1 MLSVNAGKHNKTRP
15 EEQSVVE
22 KAESCLNSSKMLRP
36 LSTAHWFLVNTG
48 LRTGD
53 TDERLKANV
62 KWFIGKELLD
72 AVGVQLEVTDV
83 AFEEVE
89 DNTAVGNE
97 TARKG
102 LVKLN
107 VKIDDKV
114 LPFHVNVGAIVEKR
128 MDEKV
133 LSDFVRQGKDNYSR
147 YRNGLHLHNAIFGIN
162 TKLDVTEY
170 KCEAVKH
177 GILSLRLADINVSTV
192 TSAEAGE
199 EDIMEIFIEL
209 GLDGD
214 KQFIY
219 GFTYKLHVN
228 TSEITPNCTLTS
240 DEDREMKD
248 RGLNVRKAMDKYFE
262 NECNMAAERVRPLES
277 DGLGW

>member
-1 MLSVNAGKHNKTRP
+1 
-15 EEQSVVE
+15 
-22 KAESCLNSSKMLRP
+22 
-36 LSTAHWFLVNTG
+36 
-48 LRTGD
+48 
-53 TDERLKANV
+53 
-62 KWFIGKELLD
+62 
-72 AVGVQLEVTDV
+72 
-83 AFEEVE
+83 
-89 DNTAVGNE
+89 
-97 TARKG
+97 
-102 LVKLN
+102 
-107 VKIDDKV
+107 
-114 LPFHVNVGAIVEKR
+114 

-277 DGLGW
+277 DGLVGKALLYHSRHEFMAGEVTCTVAYTESRSGKMKIGFLVNYPQIDNVDFSYDHVQKCE